1 MAYRAPLSL
10 LEEYGL
16 SNDFDGKRTHMLHIA
31 SAGVIDVQTTRNT
44 NTSKGRVIHRLKG
57 TQKSFQIFTFYATI
71 DNFIIFFCL
80 YIFKQNLCVRANIA
94 KKFNLCPTQ
103 YFES

>member
-1 MAYRAPLSL
+1 MAEIAKFGQLSISNWAPWWLPFFCHRVEILISVNYCSDNDLAYRAPLSL

-57 TQKSFQIFTFYATI
+57 TQKSFQI
-71 DNFIIFFCL
+71 
-80 YIFKQNLCVRANIA
+80 
-94 KKFNLCPTQ
+94 
-103 YFES
+103 